1 MRLLLGLEL
10 EEATGLTLD
19 EIALLDVDA
28 EFAEDD
34 PNLTVDVGF
43 VDDVVWDSVTGQM
56 VV

>member
-1 MRLLLGLEL
+1 LRLLLGLEL
-10 EEATGLTLD
+10 EEVTGLTLG
-19 EIALLDVDA
+19 EVALLDEDA

-34 PNLTVDVGF
+34 PDLTADVVF